1 MKTKI
6 DNKKLKFFK
15 ESIDWWREETMKTS
29 EEVEEIQVLFE
40 AGAISEE
47 DVIDHV
53 RELNDRMDY
62 LFRKGQFEQRNLF
75 EIFVSNA
82 R

>member
-47 DVIDHV
+47 EVIDQV

-75 EIFVSNA
+75 EIFVSNV

>member
-47 DVIDHV
+47 EVIDQV

-62 LFRKGQFEQRNLF
+62 LFRKFLTF
-75 EIFVSNA
+75 
-82 R
+82 

>member
-6 DNKKLKFFK
+6 DNQKLKFFK

-47 DVIDHV
+47 EVIDQV

-75 EIFVSNA
+75 EIFVSNV

>member
-1 MKTKI
+1 MKAKI
-6 DNKKLKFFK
+6 DNQKLKFFK

-29 EEVEEIQVLFE
+29 QEVEEIQVLFE

-47 DVIDHV
+47 EVIDQV
-53 RELNDRMDY
+53 RDLNDRMDY

-75 EIFVSNA
+75 EIFVSNV

>member
-6 DNKKLKFFK
+6 DNQKLKFFK

-47 DVIDHV
+47 EVIDQV

>member
-47 DVIDHV
+47 EVIDQV